1 MVLYLLDLWMK
12 KQVKGEKVMDD
23 PRELPGFKKKSFAMA
38 FGGGEIWFEHLDG
51 IYDNTELVLEKL
63 STDRALFSKPSVTSL
78 ICFNIDETVI
88 TNEIIDGISDALVNS
103 DKQFRKVCFVGSNRA
118 TMKLLKKALK
128 GKGFMIEFIN
138 DFEKAKEW
146 LIFDKGN

>member
-1 MVLYLLDLWMK
+1 MSN
-12 KQVKGEKVMDD
+12 

-63 STDRALFSKPSVTSL
+63 SMDRELFSKPSVTSL

-88 TNEIIDGISDALVNS
+88 TNEIIGNISDALVNS
-103 DKQFRKVCFVGSNRA
+103 EKQFRKEVCYG
-118 TMKLLKKALK
+118 KK
-128 GKGFMIEFIN
+128 
-138 DFEKAKEW
+138 
-146 LIFDKGN
+146 